1 MSKDYATVDV
11 RHLTSQGVEL
21 VKEISQLCEEK
32 ISKAPIWTKEAV
44 PSRLIITPDQFTE
57 FGRLQEEPS
66 TKPTGRELFKTG
78 GGYMLEIKVV
88 EA

>member
-1 MSKDYATVDV
+1 MKIDYKTVDA
-11 RHLTSQGVEL
+11 RHFKQTGVEL
-21 VKEISQLCEEK
+21 VKKISKLCDEK

-44 PSRLIITPDQFTE
+44 PSTLLITPDQFKE

-66 TKPTGRELFKTG
+66 AEPTGKELFKTG

-88 EA
+88 EG